1 MSLALGHDGRA
12 ACAQEDA
19 EEPGTA
25 YLAGQGPP
33 INDEDDP
40 DEYEGEDQP
49 ESEDFEE
56 GDDDG
61 AEGETTAGVFLGSGT
76 LALSPRESCGLAF
89 CGPIDTRMQTHGVL
103 LPQTLAQ
110 SLHGAEFSGLGHRM
124 LKHLSTSMKGLPAV
138 RQARPARSGS
148 ATCRRTTRRRKMR
161 RMRTR
166 SEG

>member
-1 MSLALGHDGRA
+1 M
-12 ACAQEDA
+12 QEDA

-61 AEGETTAGVFLGSGT
+61 AEGETTAGALPTRPSGW
-76 LALSPRESCGLAF
+76 
-89 CGPIDTRMQTHGVL
+89 
-103 LPQTLAQ
+103 
-110 SLHGAEFSGLGHRM
+110 
-124 LKHLSTSMKGLPAV
+124 LSTREFVGLVINCADAWGVAAPEADAELAWGRSLWV
-138 RQARPARSGS
+138 GSPDAEAPEYVYEGAPCCAAGPSRQK
-148 ATCRRTTRRRKMR
+148 RKR
-161 RMRTR
+161 DVQ
-166 SEG
+166 EDYEEEEDEEDEDEE